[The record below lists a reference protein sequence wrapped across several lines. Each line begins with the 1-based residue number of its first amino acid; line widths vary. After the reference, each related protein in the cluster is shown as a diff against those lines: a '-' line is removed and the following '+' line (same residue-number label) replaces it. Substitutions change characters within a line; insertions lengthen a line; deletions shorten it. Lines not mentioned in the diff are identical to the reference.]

1 MSSEPNNKR
10 RKMNNKRFFG
20 GNKSRNFL
28 EPGIKGFLATCN
40 FREKD
45 CVRESYNLLNE
56 FADQTPTNDENLN
69 EEAAA
74 IDANEET
81 PAANNDSGN
90 VDNSESDTEEEDI
103 ATELQNQIAS
113 INAKRKNPNRF
124 QQVDTK
130 VPNCIFIKTT
140 AAVDPNE
147 LGVRIIRDI
156 VTNQK
161 RRTRFLL
168 RLVPVDVVCKA
179 NIEDIKNAAGKMFDK
194 IFLNTEPTTFAIVMN
209 KRFNNDIDR
218 MGIITELA
226 NMISFKNSKHKVDL
240 KHAQQTVVVEVIK
253 GLCCISVLPNYNEYK
268 KYNVFELTKDYK
280 TGGKGEATA
289 ADSEPKGTE
298 VVEAPKNVVE
308 APVEAAEA
316 SKEAVEASAEA
327 SATIETGAGNQEAA
341 ATE

>member
-1 MSSEPNNKR
+1 MSSEPSNKR
-10 RKMNNKRFFG
+10 RKMSNKRFFG
-20 GNKSRNFL
+20 GNKARNFL

-56 FADQTPTNDENLN
+56 FADQMPTDDENVI

-74 IDANEET
+74 IDANEPNA
-81 PAANNDSGN
+81 PANDSGN
-90 VDNSESDTEEEDI
+90 VDSSDSEPEEEDI
-103 ATELQNQIAS
+103 STQLQNQIAS

-140 AAVDPNE
+140 VADPNE

-156 VTNQK
+156 VETRK

-179 NIEDIKNAAGKMFDK
+179 NIEDIKNSAGKLFDK
-194 IFLNTEPTTFAIVMN
+194 IFLNTEPVTFAIVMN
-209 KRFNNDIDR
+209 KRFNNNIDR
-218 MGIITELA
+218 MEIITELA

-240 KHAQQTVVVEVIK
+240 KNAQQTVVVEVIK
-253 GLCCISVLPNYNEYK
+253 GLCCISILPNYIEYK
-268 KYNVFELTKDYK
+268 KFNVFELTKDNK
-280 TGGKGEATA
+280 NDGKGEGAV
-289 ADSEPKGTE
+289 ADAKPDGTE
-298 VVEAPKNVVE
+298 
-308 APVEAAEA
+308 PVEAEVP
-316 SKEAVEASAEA
+316 K
-327 SATIETGAGNQEAA
+327 ATVADDANATTETSA